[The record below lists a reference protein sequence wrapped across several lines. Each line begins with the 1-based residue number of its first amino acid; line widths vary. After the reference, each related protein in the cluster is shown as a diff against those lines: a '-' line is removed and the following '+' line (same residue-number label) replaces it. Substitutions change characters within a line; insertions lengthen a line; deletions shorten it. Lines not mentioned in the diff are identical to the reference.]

1 MKIGKDV
8 YIHEDAWIKQKEGSK
23 IGNHVAI
30 DKGVQFSTKVDIGDY
45 VHIAPYVVSVGGKDT
60 TVCTTLFTQLLTS
73 PRGCRKRGLQFFLSF
88 FM

>member
-8 YIHEDAWIKQKEGSK
+8 FIHEDAWIKHKEGSK

-45 VHIAPYVVSVGGKDT
+45 VHIVPYVVTIGGKNILG
-60 TVCTTLFTQLLTS
+60 VGLIVLL
-73 PRGCRKRGLQFFLSF
+73 CQVLLLVKALYLVLIH
-88 FM
+88 